1 MTPSGDAAGG
11 SSGPGAGG
19 VDASGRYQD
28 PVPGGRPED
37 AARARELTAQLAER
51 GVQGVVMS
59 WIDTCGVNRVKSVPV
74 ARLESAAR
82 WGVGMSP
89 VFDTFL
95 ADDSIVGSALQ
106 GGPDG
111 DLRLVP
117 DLDQVVAL
125 AGQPG
130 WAWAP
135 VDRMRQDGT
144 MHPGCNRTLLR
155 RIVRDAASTGL
166 TFKASIE
173 IEFALGRGD
182 VPHPEFE
189 PACVGSSYGMTR
201 LVEQADFCADALAAL
216 AAQGVQV
223 DQIHPE
229 YAAGQY
235 EVSVGVL
242 DPVAAADRSVLVRQT
257 LRAVAQ
263 RHGLRISFAP
273 SVVAGGVGNGGHL
286 HLSAWQGGVNLHS
299 TGDGRY
305 GMTGAGEAFVAGV
318 LDALP
323 ALAAVVT
330 PSPSSYLRLQP
341 SHWAGVYACWGHE
354 TRESA
359 IRLVSGM
366 IGNRERAANL
376 EVKCAD
382 LAANPYL
389 ALAGLVGAGRD
400 GIARGL
406 TLPEEITGDPSALS
420 PDEARQRGIN
430 RLPTTLEQAVAEF
443 VANPLM
449 AATFGEL
456 IADAVVAVRR
466 GEAARVVGLTEVD
479 IATAYRWVY

>member
-1 MTPSGDAAGG
+1 VS
-11 SSGPGAGG
+11 
-19 VDASGRYQD
+19 
-28 PVPGGRPED
+28 GGRPD
-37 AARARELTAQLAER
+37 TAAQAAELAQQLAGR
-51 GVQGVVMS
+51 GVHGVVMS
-59 WIDTCGVNRVKSVPV
+59 WIDTCGVNRVKTVPV

-117 DLDQVVAL
+117 DLDRVVAL

-135 VDRMRQDGT
+135 VDRMRQDGAL
-144 MHPGCNRTLLR
+144 HPGCNRTLLR
-155 RIVRDAASTGL
+155 RLVRDAAATGL

-189 PACVGSSYGMTR
+189 AACVGSSYGMTR
-201 LVEQADFCADALAAL
+201 LVEQTDFCADALAAL
-216 AAQGVQV
+216 AAQGVEV

-235 EVSVGVL
+235 EVSVGAL

-286 HLSAWQGGVNLHS
+286 HLSAWQDGANLHS

-305 GMTGAGEAFVAGV
+305 GMTATGEAFVAGV
-318 LDALP
+318 LAALP

-366 IGNRERAANL
+366 VGNRERAANL

-400 GIARGL
+400 GVARGL
-406 TLPEEITGDPSALS
+406 TLPEEITGDPSGLDAG
-420 PDEARQRGIN
+420 EAERRGIH
-430 RLPTTLEQAVAEF
+430 RLPTTLDQAVAEF

-449 AATFGEL
+449 PAVFGEL

-466 GEAARVVGLTEVD
+466 GEAARVTGLSAADV
-479 IATAYRWVY
+479 ASAYRWVY